1 MMTNSR
7 STRDCS
13 ESGFGF
19 GFHFNI
25 QFTFDCAFDLS
36 IHFAIGL
43 SESRRIHRFSG
54 RSDGNGRCR
63 PNTPTPVRSNGFSA
77 TGQQVGVVLQHAGL
91 HRCLGVG
98 CFSAERGVAMTVV
111 GRDTKPPPRIL
122 AGTGCR
128 FNAAGEAES
137 VVLEFECVQQR
148 VLVVGDMPKGNPLQ
162 SLTVTLLHMCPY
174 LLFVEGGES

>member
-7 STRDCS
+7 STRGCS

-25 QFTFDCAFDLS
+25 QLTVDYTFDLN
-36 IHFAIGL
+36 IHFTIDL

-54 RSDGNGRCR
+54 RSDGSRRCR
-63 PNTPTPVRSNGFSA
+63 PDTTTPMGSNRFSA
-77 TGQQVGVVLQHAGL
+77 TGQQVSVVLQHAGF
-91 HRCLGVG
+91 HRCFGVG
-98 CFSAERGVAMTVV
+98 FFSAERGVAMTVV
-111 GRDTKPPPRIL
+111 CRNTKPPPRIL

-128 FNAAGEAES
+128 FNATGEAES